1 MLEVDI
7 TLVLSLLTVAFIG
20 YTLISSV
27 PRVDTMERSYRKFI
41 ALTTLGISYLIL
53 WTLLLT
59 IIAESTEGE
68 PVTLIMGLA
77 VAAYLLLGLALLG
90 DIFDDWLRLFADPEF
105 NTWVELSMILAVI
118 ILLFIVFLLSP
129 W

>member
-105 NTWVELSMILAVI
+105 NTLVELSMILAVI
-118 ILLFIVFLLSP
+118 ILLFIIFLLSP